1 MVNAR
6 VNREK
11 VIRET
16 KINIILDAA
25 REVFSSNGFDSTRLE
40 DIAYSAGFSKASL
53 YNYYSDKESIFINLA
68 IREYKRIIKLIK
80 TEIDLKNPLRRNLEI
95 VLRIIFSVFGDHFA
109 IFLTISNFMAQ
120 KIIHCPQTDSKDS
133 NENILIGN
141 FKCVFTEVTD
151 VIVKIIDA
159 SRKLGEI
166 NSPLESSVLT
176 KMFGSLIKGVLF
188 EWKLSGKI
196 GDIDRAIY
204 EIITFIEQ
212 GFGLSLLPNQ
222 GEKESIN

>member
-6 VNREK
+6 VSREK
-11 VIRET
+11 AIRET

-68 IREYKRIIKLIK
+68 IREFEKIIQLFK
-80 TEIDLKNPLRRNLEI
+80 TKIDIKNPLRKNLEI
-95 VLRIIFSVFGDHFA
+95 VLRILFSVFGDHFA

-120 KIIHCPQTDSKDS
+120 KIIHCPQSDTKDT
-133 NENILIGN
+133 NDTILIKK
-141 FKCVFTEVTD
+141 FKSVYGEVTD
-151 VIVKIIDA
+151 RLVNIIEA
-159 SRKLGEI
+159 ARKRGEI
-166 NSPLESSVLT
+166 TSPLESSVLS
-176 KMFGSLIKGVLF
+176 KNFGSLIKGVLF

-196 GDIDRAIY
+196 GDIETAIH
-204 EIITFIEQ
+204 EILTFTEQ
-212 GFGLSLLPNQ
+212 GFGLLLLPDQ
-222 GEKESIN
+222 SEE